1 MSDWELECL
10 GDLKSTEEMPKVK
23 ETSSDVIDDPIC

>member
-10 GDLKSTEEMPKVK
+10 GDLKSIEEMPKVK
-23 ETSSDVIDDPIC
+23 ETSTDIIDDHI